1 MQLSVSPDL
10 KSNPK
15 KFFSFIKNKRNKNI
29 GVSPLRESTS
39 LKFTKQ
45 DRACILNNQFSSVF
59 SVDDKTSPN
68 VQGPQGDTMHE
79 INITKEGITRLLKNL
94 SPSKVIGPDMIS
106 ARFLKE
112 TADEVAIGLKLIFQA
127 SLHQANIP
135 DEW

>member
-1 MQLSVSPDL
+1 M
-10 KSNPK
+10 
-15 KFFSFIKNKRNKNI
+15 
-29 GVSPLRESTS
+29 VSPLCESTS

-45 DRACILNNQFSSVF
+45 DRARILNNQFSSVF

-94 SPSKVIGPDMIS
+94 APSKASRTDMIS

-112 TADEVAIGLKLIFQA
+112 TADEVVIGLTLIFQV
-127 SLHQANIP
+127 S
-135 DEW
+135 